1 MPSAVHHYLS
11 GHPIVVGVVIAPIV
25 HSVFLCNGLLLCDCI
40 DAAHGIPVQRDRR
53 AMRPCV
59 MRVIGTNL
67 DVPEAPFPDTA
78 LSRVLRMLT
87 LRVEPHGPNPILSA
101 FRGRR
106 NDVGL
111 SSRGGCHRDRLS
123 SMRRSPMQPPS
134 SSAWTVFLFE
144 RTWCA
149 PFSYPIVPLPMNSV
163 NTDRNP
169 RLPFRNL
176 SGTSSRYRLLPG
188 QSTDVTS

>member
-1 MPSAVHHYLS
+1 MHGTLQSSGEADTTRECHMPSAVHHYLS

-111 SSRGGCHRDRLS
+111 SSRGGCHRDDCHRCAGHQCNRHHLQLGLFS
-123 SMRRSPMQPPS
+123 CLNGHGVLHSRIRS
-134 SSAWTVFLFE
+134 F
-144 RTWCA
+144 R
-149 PFSYPIVPLPMNSV
+149 YP
-163 NTDRNP
+163 
-169 RLPFRNL
+169 
-176 SGTSSRYRLLPG
+176 
-188 QSTDVTS
+188 